1 MQVSSEFEVKCPQEQ
16 VFAFVSTP
24 ERLAKC
30 IPGCSQLTDLGEG
43 NYGATLEVEVA
54 FLKLKFDVTV
64 RLTEVNAPSSL
75 KAVVDGKPKAL
86 AGKLSGT
93 VDLTVRAVDEQTTRI
108 HYVLDQTITGKLG
121 GIGQS
126 VFRAKCEEM
135 GSLFAEN
142 LKAALTHPQEALS

>member
-1 MQVSSEFEVKCPQEQ
+1 MQVSSQFTVGCPHAD
-16 VFAFVSTP
+16 VFQFVSTP
-24 ERLAKC
+24 ERLAGC
-30 IPGCSQLTDLGEG
+30 IPGCSQLTDLGDG
-43 NYGATLEVEVA
+43 QYAAVLEVEVA

-64 RLTEVNAPSSL
+64 RLTEVNPPTSL

-86 AGKLSGT
+86 AGKLSGQ
-93 VDLTVRAVDEQTTRI
+93 VELMVEPIDEQTTRI
-108 HYVLDQTITGKLG
+108 QYLLEQTMTGKLG

-142 LKAALTHPQEALS
+142 LKAALSSQEALS